1 MMSKMNLL
9 RVQMLNNNI
18 TRFDFFK
25 TVLLKYQMK
34 VFKYVYITI
43 QQFLENILNNFPK
56 VSLK

>member
-1 MMSKMNLL
+1 MSKMNLL

-25 TVLLKYQMK
+25 TILLKYQMK
-34 VFKYVYITI
+34 VFKYVYTTI